1 MHQIR
6 CLLALTVQ
14 RRNKKTM
21 SPFRSTA
28 IPCLI
33 GVLLIIGNVSG
44 VHLSIDDATHFI
56 TVGSTGSSNIS
67 ISPQTHSFDVG
78 ETREYQIILD
88 AAPNGLSGYDMV
100 VSLTTPGIAQITG
113 VTYPSW
119 ALLNLPPSVPNQ
131 SVLIQAADIGKQVS
145 AGATN
150 VLLATLS
157 IQGTGSGTTPIVMS
171 RIFISADGGSNIPFS
186 VANGQAIVDS
196 IDIPVAGFSADKTSG
211 AAPLTVQF
219 TDQSTGSIT
228 SYAWDFGDGG
238 TSSLKNPAHTY
249 TAAGTYTVTLTV
261 TGHGGSDS
269 EVKTS
274 YIRVTESTDAPVAA
288 FTSDKTSGAAPLTVQ
303 FTDQST
309 GSITSYA
316 WDFGDGGT
324 SSLKNPAHTYTA
336 AGTYTVNLT
345 VTGPGGSDSEVKT
358 SYIRVTESTDAPVAA
373 FTANTTSGVV
383 PQTVQFTDTSVG
395 TIISRL
401 WSFGD
406 GTFVENVTEI
416 IHTYTTPGN
425 YTASLTV
432 SGPDGDN
439 TTSQMIHIF
448 DDSSDHFFTVR
459 LESGWNLFS
468 IPVQLEQG
476 HDQFSHIFPP
486 TEQDKMMMVL
496 GWSGSLWYTPQS
508 TDTVMPLSA
517 FFIRVRDG
525 ETVNATIVPSTVPS
539 RPPLRSM
546 TEGWNIIGPAPEY
559 QDGGFLSKQV
569 EASLI
574 SIDGNYSIVLSPGLN
589 QPGWSYVP
597 GSTSRNLL
605 PYKGYWVYMN
615 QVDVL
620 AGFST
625 TPISL

>member
-33 GVLLIIGNVSG
+33 GFLLIIGNVSG

-269 EVKTS
+269 ETRTS
-274 YIRVTESTDAPVAA
+274 FITVTESTDAPVA
-288 FTSDKTSGAAPLTVQ
+288 
-303 FTDQST
+303 
-309 GSITSYA
+309 
-316 WDFGDGGT
+316 
-324 SSLKNPAHTYTA
+324 
-336 AGTYTVNLT
+336 
-345 VTGPGGSDSEVKT
+345 E
-358 SYIRVTESTDAPVAA
+358 